1 MTDHDAGQP
10 EEQPIV
16 ALVEWPT
23 KAFDLAA
30 ARRLGVESDRVFR
43 RVPGLL
49 DVRFFGDFETGTH
62 YYLLTWRDRAAF
74 EAYAE
79 SEAMF
84 SNRAIAEPYVAGRPS
99 RKVLLDYTPAGTAP
113 AGDAVAGA

>member
-1 MTDHDAGQP
+1 MTDHDAGRP
-10 EEQPIV
+10 DEGHIV

-23 KAFDLAA
+23 KAFDQAA
-30 ARRLGVESDRVFR
+30 ARRLAVESDRVFR

-49 DVRFFGDFETGTH
+49 DVRFFGDFETGIH

-74 EAYAE
+74 DAYAA

-99 RKVLLDYTPAGTAP
+99 RKVLLDYTPSGDGP
-113 AGDAVAGA
+113 ARG